1 MVARPAEGGKR
12 GAPLARWNTL
22 RAAGYTRSIVLF
34 ALLVGLGFVGG
45 FLSGLLGIGGGIVLV
60 PLLLYVPRVL
70 GFPSLDMRD
79 VAGITIVQ
87 VFAAAL
93 LGYLI
98 HRRRLTTSPQI
109 VRWMAPGM
117 VVGAA
122 AGGVA
127 SRYVSLTV
135 LEAAFVILALVAAP
149 LLFVPP
155 PADEIGEGLA
165 RDFSRLIALGSALG
179 IGVLSGLVGVGGAFL
194 VIPVMIYFLGVPT
207 RVAIGTSLG
216 VLLLSSLSG
225 VVAKLSTGQIV
236 LPWAAALCVG
246 ALPGSWTG
254 ATVSRRVSAR
264 GVRLSLAV
272 LVALT
277 AIRMLVDLMG
287 TLHLLPLKAVGAP

>member
-1 MVARPAEGGKR
+1 
-12 GAPLARWNTL
+12 
-22 RAAGYTRSIVLF
+22 VLF
-34 ALLVGLGFVGG
+34 VLLASLGFVGG

-60 PLLLYVPRVL
+60 PLLLYVPPAL
-70 GFPSLDMRD
+70 GFPLLDMRS

-93 LGYLI
+93 FGYLI
-98 HRRRLTTSPQI
+98 HRRRLTTSPLA

-117 VVGAA
+117 AAGAA
-122 AGGVA
+122 VGGVA
-127 SRYVSLTV
+127 SRYAPLAV
-135 LEAAFVILALVAAP
+135 LEAAFVLLALVAAP

-165 RDFSRLIALGSALG
+165 RDFSRRVALGAALA

-225 VVAKLSTGQIV
+225 VVAKLATGQIV
-236 LPWAAALCVG
+236 VPWAAALCVG
-246 ALPGSWTG
+246 ALPGAWSG
-254 ATVSRRVSAR
+254 ATMSRRVSAR
-264 GVRLSLAV
+264 GLRLSLAI

-277 AIRMLVDLMG
+277 AIRMLLDLIVRHG
-287 TLHLLPLKAVGAP
+287 LLPLRAVGGP

>member
-1 MVARPAEGGKR
+1 M
-12 GAPLARWNTL
+12 
-22 RAAGYTRSIVLF
+22 LF
-34 ALLVGLGFVGG
+34 ALLIGLGVVGG
-45 FLSGLLGIGGGIVLV
+45 FLSGLLGVGGGIVLV

-70 GFPSLDMRD
+70 GFPSLDMRE

-98 HRRRLTTSPQI
+98 HRRRLSASPRL

-127 SRYVSLTV
+127 SRYVTLTV
-135 LEAAFVILALVAAP
+135 LEAAFVLLALVAAP

-155 PADEIGEGLA
+155 PADEIGEGPA
-165 RDFSRLIALGSALG
+165 RDFSRPIALGSALG
-179 IGVLSGLVGVGGAFL
+179 IGVLSGLVGIGGAFL

-216 VLLLSSLSG
+216 VLLLSSLAG

-236 LPWAAALCVG
+236 IPWAAALCVG

-264 GVRLSLAV
+264 GLRLLLAV

-277 AIRMLVDLMG
+277 AIRMLLDLSV
-287 TLHLLPLKAVGAP
+287 TLRLLPLKAVGAP

>member
-1 MVARPAEGGKR
+1 
-12 GAPLARWNTL
+12 
-22 RAAGYTRSIVLF
+22 VLF
-34 ALLVGLGFVGG
+34 AFLAGLGFVGG

-60 PLLLYVPRVL
+60 PLLLYVPPAL

-98 HRRRLTTSPQI
+98 HRRRLATSPQI

-117 VVGAA
+117 AAGAA
-122 AGGVA
+122 VGGVA
-127 SRYVSLTV
+127 SGYVTLTV
-135 LEAAFVILALVAAP
+135 LEAAFVLLALVAAP

-165 RDFSRLIALGSALG
+165 RDFSRPIALGAALG

-216 VLLLSSLSG
+216 VLLLSSLFG
-225 VVAKLSTGQIV
+225 AVAKLATGQIV

-246 ALPGSWTG
+246 ALPGAWSG
-254 ATVSRRVSAR
+254 AAASRRVSAR
-264 GVRLSLAV
+264 GLRLSLAV

-277 AIRMLVDLMG
+277 AIRMLLDLIV
-287 TLHLLPLKAVGAP
+287 TLRLVPFEAGGGP